1 MPYIRDVRVSTL
13 ATGALGMMGNKG
25 AVVAR
30 FNLFDSSICFINAHF
45 HSQKESLSM
54 RNADFH
60 SIMDNT
66 VLISASESLVKQSDV
81 ESSNLLS
88 LIDMSEYYSRMFVPF
103 FACQYVR

>member
-1 MPYIRDVRVSTL
+1 
-13 ATGALGMMGNKG
+13 
-25 AVVAR
+25 
-30 FNLFDSSICFINAHF
+30 
-45 HSQKESLSM
+45 M

-88 LIDMSEYYSRMFVPF
+88 LIDMSEYYSRMFVLF
-103 FACQYVR
+103 LLVSMLDSICSCYTLHFVLKHVCMNVLTMYSYSTDLSCI